1 MYTFSVIIVFIC
13 TRQLRYLMTRRGIV
27 VLSQWALGHYGLAY
41 PLALTSAHMSFSFL
55 VLAPFAL
62 RVPLDTHVKTL
73 QKQWKGLVYIGS
85 FMALNIAL
93 NNISLLDISLSL
105 NQVIRS
111 SIPVITCLLA
121 IFVEGKIPGKNEA
134 TALVILTIGVMI
146 AVWQGTISGKPHA
159 ILFCIIGTVCN
170 GAMMTFSGKLLSE
183 KLDVVRL
190 TFYTAPV
197 SLLCLAPFMVWR
209 ELAAFKLYL
218 ADNFGNVL
226 GIMLLS
232 SVNAVTY
239 NLVHSLMIKRSSA
252 VTTTVLGEIK
262 IVGLL
267 ILSAL
272 ILDEGKEFTSKMLLG
287 CVLAMIGFIM
297 YSQTKIEKIRSSTS
311 TIPLS
316 RSGSDHSEREPMI
329 SSKAPTSP
337 PPNGIS

>member
-1 MYTFSVIIVFIC
+1 MAF
-13 TRQLRYLMTRRGIV
+13 
-27 VLSQWALGHYGLAY
+27 

-62 RVPLDTHVKTL
+62 QIPLDTHVKTL
-73 QKQWKGLVYIGS
+73 QKQWKGVLYIGS

-111 SIPVITCLLA
+111 SIPVITCILA
-121 IFVEGKIPGKNEA
+121 IFVEGKMPSEKEA
-134 TALVILTIGVMI
+134 TSLVVLTIGVMI

-197 SLLCLAPFMVWR
+197 SLLCLAPFMAWR
-209 ELAAFKLYL
+209 ELAAFKIYL

-232 SVNAVTY
+232 SINAVTY

-287 CVLAMIGFIM
+287 CVLAMLGFIM
-297 YSQTKIEKIRSSTS
+297 YSQTKIEKMRASNAPL
-311 TIPLS
+311 PLS
-316 RSGSDHSEREPMI
+316 TSGSDHFDRELAV
-329 SSKAPTSP
+329 SKPFTSP
-337 PPNGIS
+337 APNGRPRE